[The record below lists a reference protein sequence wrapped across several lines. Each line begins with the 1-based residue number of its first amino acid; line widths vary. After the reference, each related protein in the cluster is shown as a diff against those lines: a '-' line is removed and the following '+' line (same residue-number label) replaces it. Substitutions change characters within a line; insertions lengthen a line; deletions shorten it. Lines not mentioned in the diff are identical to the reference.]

1 MGQEHAALREGG
13 GAAAIGEQAEMA
25 NADEA
30 VGDDVEQEAA
40 EELVDLELHDLD
52 AVAVGIVAP
61 AEADAAL
68 GEGDEPIVGERDP
81 MGVATEVGE
90 HVLGPGEG
98 RLTVDDPGLGAEF
111 LEPGGKRRRLGEGSQ
126 APGEMQSAPV
136 EGPPQAGETPAAED
150 LRQGADGEEEGGPGG
165 NPARAVPGE
174 RSARD
179 DAVDVHVL
187 GEGLA
192 PGVEDGGD
200 AEVTAEMA
208 RVAAEAQE
216 GGGGGVE
223 QETVEELGVA
233 LGERVE
239 GVGQGED
246 DVEVRNGQDLTP
258 TGGEPALGGHALALG
273 AVAVA
278 TRVVGEAFGAAG
290 GADGAVAPEG
300 RRAAGR
306 RWRAG
311 RGAAR
316 GTAGG

>member
-1 MGQEHAALREGG
+1 VH
-13 GAAAIGEQAEMA
+13 
-25 NADEA
+25 
-30 VGDDVEQEAA
+30 
-40 EELVDLELHDLD
+40 
-52 AVAVGIVAP
+52 
-61 AEADAAL
+61 
-68 GEGDEPIVGERDP
+68 
-81 MGVATEVGE
+81 
-90 HVLGPGEG
+90 
-98 RLTVDDPGLGAEF
+98 
-111 LEPGGKRRRLGEGSQ
+111 
-126 APGEMQSAPV
+126 
-136 EGPPQAGETPAAED
+136 
-150 LRQGADGEEEGGPGG
+150 
-165 NPARAVPGE
+165 
-174 RSARD
+174 
-179 DAVDVHVL
+179 VHVL

-258 TGGEPALGGHALALG
+258 AGGKPALGGHALALG

-278 TRVVGEAFGAAG
+278 TRIVGDAFGAAG

-306 RWRAG
+306 DGAQ
-311 RGAAR
+311 GAALRAAQRVGMLIRRAVGTDNVSQFDPVGLGSADAR
-316 GTAGG
+316 GGGGHWGPASGAGGLR